1 MKPLDLSVSIQN
13 SYEAARSESVRLEKP
28 HVVSQL
34 ANEDAQ
40 RDQVARDQAV
50 VAPEPKLA
58 SEDMFAADEYEHS
71 DYTERGGQGSK
82 RRKGKKG
89 TSADAATDTAEA
101 VVQEAES
108 PAKPAEEPGKGFSTY
123 A

>member
-28 HVVSQL
+28 HVIGQL

-40 RDQVARDQAV
+40 RDQLVRDQSV
-50 VAPEPKLA
+50 VAPEAREAGNDL
-58 SEDMFAADEYEHS
+58 FAADEYEHS
-71 DYTERGGQGSK
+71 DYTERSGGGLGKRK
-82 RRKGKKG
+82 RREGARQKPEQEKKI
-89 TSADAATDTAEA
+89 AEEA
-101 VVQEAES
+101 VQPEKKEG
-108 PAKPAEEPGKGFSTY
+108 EGGFSTY

>member
-13 SYEAARSESVRLEKP
+13 SYEAARSESVRLDKP

-34 ANEDAQ
+34 SNEDAQ
-40 RDQVARDQAV
+40 REQVARDQSV
-50 VAPEPKLA
+50 VSVEPKLT

-71 DYTERGGQGSK
+71 DYTEQGGQGFR
-82 RRKGKKG
+82 RRKPPEKG
-89 TSADAATDTAEA
+89 QTEKPVAEEAEA
-101 VVQEAES
+101 EVKAEAEKKTEDD
-108 PAKPAEEPGKGFSTY
+108 AGKGFSTY